1 MSTEP
6 SIEARVGVLES
17 TMGNV
22 RDDVA
27 GLKSEL
33 NTDVAEIRRDVK
45 DLRDKL
51 AARPSWAVCTIIAG
65 LSFSTA
71 ALGSTLLTLLVQT
84 GG

>member
-1 MSTEP
+1 VA
-6 SIEARVGVLES
+6 SIEEKVGRF
-17 TMGNV
+17 N
-22 RDDVA
+22 
-27 GLKSEL
+27 
-33 NTDVAEIRRDVK
+33 
-45 DLRDKL
+45 DKL